1 MPESNAQSRFLL
13 RGSSL
18 LIGLLIL
25 WWFVLQNPMAAVLQ
39 RTAQGVGAVLLGVP
53 ASKMIV
59 EAGNGDW
66 TFEVPIE
73 FDSAPDASNGLA
85 KHYRSINFDMSR
97 SDVNAFTFSVPV
109 FLAIVLAAPWSTRS
123 LGVLVK
129 GTVLLALMEIALLLL
144 FAEVFAHKTAGRMA
158 LSTSAFQS
166 WVFHL
171 GEYMVLNVVPYIA
184 PFVIAL
190 WLHLDLR
197 SMVFGWLPADAA
209 AVAVPK
215 EAVRPKRR
223 IARARAG

>member
-1 MPESNAQSRFLL
+1 M
-13 RGSSL
+13 
-18 LIGLLIL
+18 
-25 WWFVLQNPMAAVLQ
+25 
-39 RTAQGVGAVLLGVP
+39 
-53 ASKMIV
+53 
-59 EAGNGDW
+59 
-66 TFEVPIE
+66 
-73 FDSAPDASNGLA
+73 
-85 KHYRSINFDMSR
+85 
-97 SDVNAFTFSVPV
+97 
-109 FLAIVLAAPWSTRS
+109 
-123 LGVLVK
+123 LVK

-190 WLHLDLR
+190 WLHRDLR

-223 IARARAG
+223 MARARAG